1 MNINIGSYM
10 DQNKK
15 KAEAILRKITPQIM
29 RQELRDNF
37 ADVERYLRM
46 SGIYMTSDGRV
57 AKQDIKKAIQ
67 ALKKKIQYK
76 TMTLEEFAR
85 FLA

>member
-1 MNINIGSYM
+1 MNE
-10 DQNKK
+10 NKEK
-15 KAEAILRKITPQIM
+15 VEAILRKITPQIM

-37 ADVERYLRM
+37 ADVERYLRI
-46 SGIYMTSDGRV
+46 SGVYMTSDGRV

>member
-1 MNINIGSYM
+1 MNE
-10 DQNKK
+10 NKEK
-15 KAEAILRKITPQIM
+15 VEAILRKITPQIM

-37 ADVERYLRM
+37 SEVERYLRM
-46 SGIYMTSDGRV
+46 RGVYLDSQGRV

>member
-1 MNINIGSYM
+1 M